1 MFSLS
6 KFQGAVG
13 SLSFKLLERMDYSF
27 ELNIKNNEKI
37 YVNYFGEANGAIK
50 YNLEK
55 QLSEAVS
62 TAEVELQPEHIFNK
76 MKLLDCLKEQFTFDF
91 LKVIMQSPLFVLR
104 FSQFPLTDFKVKS
117 N

>member
-1 MFSLS
+1 MS

-62 TAEVELQPEHIFNK
+62 TAEVELQPEHIFNQ